1 MSKVVKILLFLFLPG
16 ALLGGIIFYF
26 IRSARRE
33 RNKDVIKDE
42 SGMQLNFDFIKEF
55 ETGSLEPTLKVF
67 RNKIDGNLE
76 VGWGHV
82 LPKIGWKE
90 GDTITRA
97 KAEEFF
103 NQDIE
108 RAIDVYGS
116 SLNWLDFTDNQRRAI
131 ISHAYNTGAKSA
143 TIIRLANHF
152 RWQELAAW
160 FPKHYITSG
169 GVEYEGLKRRRSYEA
184 SLLLS

>member
-1 MSKVVKILLFLFLPG
+1 MVKILVFLFLPG
-16 ALLGGIIFYF
+16 AIVGGIVFYLF
-26 IRSARRE
+26 KSYRKE
-33 RNKDVIKDE
+33 RAEQVIKDDD
-42 SGMQLNFDFIKEF
+42 GMGLDFYFIKEF
-55 ETGSLEPTLKVF
+55 ETGGEPILKVF
-67 RNKIDGNLE
+67 RNKMDGNLE

-108 RAIDVYGS
+108 RAINVYGS
-116 SLNWLDFTDNQRRAI
+116 SLNWSQFSVNQRRAI

-143 TIIRLANHF
+143 TIIRLANQH
-152 RWQELAAW
+152 RWKELSQW
-160 FPKHYITSG
+160 FPLHYITSA
-169 GVEYEGLKRRRSYEA
+169 GVEYSGLVRRRKYEA